1 MDKEYL
7 YLRVRTDSSVQQ
19 TPNPKEKYVLI
30 YPVVQEDED
39 NNINMS
45 IHLKDHLGNTHKVS
59 GSTQKINLLQNQ
71 LDTLQ
76 GDLISILQEI
86 LGYTDTSESSSSMSS
101 DILQPIGFVLTGCD
115 IHAINGQYYYTVSD
129 NGTVV
134 SYDKRIEESEMYVK
148 IYYDED
154 FNNGC
159 WVIYNENTGGVEC
172 YNSSLNSDATIQQVA
187 QCEWQSYDSAVETPP
202 SFDRFIYDSIGGSES
217 SDSSQSS
224 SSVGQIEQYI
234 PMGSGTWEDPYNWY
248 GVGFMSDDY
257 PENVTISFENNKG
270 VMSRNDYD
278 NGEYS
283 ESALIAV
290 YLEEDTQYSI
300 EIYDINYINQ
310 IDYTDPC
317 LYILGSNKEFL
328 LWADD
333 RQSGGGFTYE
343 IQHSDVAT
351 AAYFQPDVTGK
362 YYIEVASL
370 AGSIYTAKVAV
381 TPAPLKVS
389 LTSPITD

>member
-148 IYYDED
+148 IYYDEY

-159 WVIYNENTGGVEC
+159 WVIYNENDGGVEC

-187 QCEWQSYDSAVETPP
+187 QCEWQSYDIAVETPP
-202 SFDRFIYDSIGGSES
+202 SFDRFIYDSIGGGES
-217 SDSSQSS
+217 SESSQSS
-224 SSVGQIEQYI
+224 SSDSINYLVLAAIEN
-234 PMGSGTWEDPYNWY
+234 P
-248 GVGFMSDDY
+248 SD
-257 PENVTISFENNKG
+257 
-270 VMSRNDYD
+270 
-278 NGEYS
+278 
-283 ESALIAV
+283 
-290 YLEEDTQYSI
+290 YSI
-300 EIYDINYINQ
+300 IVNGVRCDNFEEYLSQWIGAEYAVSYFRSTSQWQ
-310 IDYTDPC
+310 IDDTIMGTFMWRCDQVDC
-317 LYILGSNKEFL
+317 TK
-328 LWADD
+328 
-333 RQSGGGFTYE
+333 
-343 IQHSDVAT
+343 
-351 AAYFQPDVTGK
+351 PDVWQRS
-362 YYIEVASL
+362 ED
-370 AGSIYTAKVAV
+370 AGETFQLDSTMSVQIVRKGQ
-381 TPAPLKVS
+381 
-389 LTSPITD
+389 